1 MCTTDQWRIA
11 QRPLAEFSYELKKK
25 YNQTF
30 GTSYESFMNL
40 YDLGEVQLS
49 SVFENLLVA
58 TRNRLNKP
66 TRKVAGDRYDFV
78 RVDSI
83 GRETPLGDMKTGVLQ
98 KDDSVSIKRRYVI
111 GSVENKLGK
120 IYIVG
125 WNWITNKPNFF
136 CIPPD
141 EFDKHPKA
149 GYKIPVN
156 PRTGERSGGWYNDNC
171 AYNTWEDMCIA

>member
-30 GTSYESFMNL
+30 GISYESFMNL

-58 TRNRLNKP
+58 TRNKLGKP

-78 RVDSI
+78 RVDNL
-83 GRETPLGDMKTGVLQ
+83 GRETPLGDFKTTVLQ
-98 KDDSVSIKRRYVI
+98 KDYDKRRFVI
-111 GSVENKLGK
+111 SSVEKKLGK
-120 IYIVG
+120 IYNVS
-125 WNWITNKPNFF
+125 WNWMTNRPNFF

-141 EFDKHPKA
+141 KYGCHPKA
-149 GYKIPVN
+149 GYKIMVHPE
-156 PRTGERSGGWYNDNC
+156 TGERTGGWYNDNC
-171 AYNTWEDMCIA
+171 SYDTWEEMCIA